1 MGRRLTPERALF
13 EWALLDA
20 NKSGTAE
27 KFKVFVSLNLRGGGF
42 FYGIFLRQMERI
54 VSHMKN
60 FDKYR
65 PGYYM
70 PPETCL
76 DWTKKERVE
85 KAPLWCSVDLRD
97 GNQALITPMNLE
109 EKLEFYRFL
118 LELGFK
124 EIEVGFPAASETEF
138 EFLRT
143 IIEEHM
149 IPDDVW
155 IQVLT
160 QSRPHIIK
168 KTFEAIKGAKNVV
181 VHLYNSTSFAQRQ
194 QVFRKSEDE
203 IVDIA
208 VSGAKTFDEYA
219 AKMPETNFRF
229 EYSPESFT
237 GTEMEFALRICNE
250 VIDVWKP
257 RPDRKVIIN
266 LPSTVEMSM
275 PHVYA
280 QQIEYMS
287 KNLHDRENV
296 IVSIHPHND
305 RGTAVAA
312 GELALLAG
320 GDRIEGT
327 LFGNGERT
335 GNVDIIT
342 MAMNLF
348 THGVDPE
355 LDFSDMP
362 KIVQFYEH
370 LTGMSVGY
378 RQPYSGQLVFAAF
391 SGSHQDAI
399 SKGMKFREET
409 QQHQWTVPYLP
420 LDPHDVNREYETDV
434 IRINSQSGKGGISYI
449 LEHNF
454 GYTLPKEMAAEVGY
468 FIKEISDH
476 AHKELT
482 PAEILVSFQHE
493 YQNKDM
499 PIALQDVTWV
509 RENGYTAAD
518 VTLAIRN
525 ETFYLS
531 AKGNG
536 PLDAVSNVLKIAN
549 PAIKYHFVDY
559 EEHALETNSDSKAS
573 AYIVIADESGR
584 RYWGVGVDSD
594 ITMASVYAL
603 ITAVN
608 RANKDNQ
615 FIPTND

>member
-1 MGRRLTPERALF
+1 MTGMP
-13 EWALLDA
+13 
-20 NKSGTAE
+20 NHVKYQ
-27 KFKVFVSLNLRGGGF
+27 RGYF
-42 FYGIFLRQMERI
+42 
-54 VSHMKN
+54 
-60 FDKYR
+60 
-65 PGYYM
+65 M
-70 PPETCL
+70 PPEPCF
-76 DWTKKERVE
+76 DWAKKEYIE
-85 KAPLWCSVDLRD
+85 KAPKWVSVDLRD
-97 GNQALITPMNLE
+97 GNQALIIPMSLE
-109 EKLEFYRFL
+109 QKLEYFEKLVEI
-118 LELGFK
+118 GFK
-124 EIEVGFPAASETEF
+124 EIEIGFPAASETEF
-138 EFLRT
+138 ELART
-143 IIEEHM
+143 LIENDM
-149 IPDDVW
+149 IPEDVT

-160 QSRPHIIK
+160 QAREHIIK
-168 KTFEAIKGAKNVV
+168 KTFDALEGCKTPVIIHV
-181 VHLYNSTSFAQRQ
+181 YNSTSLAQRE
-194 QVFRKSEDE
+194 QVFKRNKEQIKE
-203 IVDIA
+203 IA
-208 VSGAKTFDEYA
+208 LTGAKLLKELTDEAGHDNY
-219 AKMPETNFRF
+219 RF

-237 GTEMEFALRICNE
+237 GTEPEYALEVCNA
-250 VIDVWKP
+250 VLDVWQP
-257 RPDRKVIIN
+257 TPDRKAIIN
-266 LPSTVEMSM
+266 LPATVEMSL
-275 PHVYA
+275 PHVFA
-280 QQIEYMS
+280 QQVEYMS

-518 VTLAIRN
+518 VTLAIHN
-525 ETFYLS
+525 EMFYLS

-573 AYIVIADESGR
+573 AYVVIADESGH

>member
-1 MGRRLTPERALF
+1 MAF
-13 EWALLDA
+13 SSA
-20 NKSGTAE
+20 K
-27 KFKVFVSLNLRGGGF
+27 
-42 FYGIFLRQMERI
+42 MERI

-194 QVFRKSEDE
+194 QVFRMSEDE

-348 THGVDPE
+348 THGVDPK

-518 VTLAIRN
+518 VTLAIHN

>member
-1 MGRRLTPERALF
+1 
-13 EWALLDA
+13 
-20 NKSGTAE
+20 
-27 KFKVFVSLNLRGGGF
+27 
-42 FYGIFLRQMERI
+42 MERI

-76 DWTKKERVE
+76 DWTKKERIE

-109 EKLEFYRFL
+109 EKLEFDRFL

-518 VTLAIRN
+518 VTLAIHN

>member
-1 MGRRLTPERALF
+1 
-13 EWALLDA
+13 
-20 NKSGTAE
+20 
-27 KFKVFVSLNLRGGGF
+27 
-42 FYGIFLRQMERI
+42 MERI

-109 EKLEFYRFL
+109 EKLEFYQFL

-194 QVFRKSEDE
+194 QVFRMSEDE

-499 PIALQDVTWV
+499 PIALQDVTWI

-525 ETFYLS
+525 EMFYLS

-594 ITMASVYAL
+594 IIMASVYAL